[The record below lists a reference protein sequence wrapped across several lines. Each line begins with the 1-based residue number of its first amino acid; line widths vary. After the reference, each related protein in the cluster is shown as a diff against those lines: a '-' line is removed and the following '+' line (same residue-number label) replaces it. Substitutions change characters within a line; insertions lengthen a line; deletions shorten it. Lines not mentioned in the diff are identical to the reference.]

1 MTVSVQKSPARRTSA
16 PPRRRRAGRVVLA
29 AAVAVCLGG
38 AAAVVVPRLLHRNP
52 PRVCAAD
59 AVQARALDDL
69 AAFAG
74 WLSRNNVPGYVGEVG
89 WPGGG
94 ADAAAW
100 AGVAQV
106 WYDAADAIG
115 LPVTAWAAASWPA
128 GYPMAVYRRSAG
140 STAIDSPGPQ
150 AAILE
155 AHPSTRGY
163 LRGVVLAGGSFGSP
177 TGAHPGRYG
186 YEYSYENAPGYA
198 YLASQGV
205 RLIRLTLSWERLQH
219 RPGGPLD
226 TAELSRLHTAL
237 GLAHANGIA
246 VVLDLHGYGTY
257 ASPSH
262 LVLGSAA
269 LPVERLADLWSKL
282 AAATG
287 DEPAV
292 TGFDLLNEPVRLAAH
307 GADAARLWER
317 ASQEAVDAVRATG
330 SRQYIAVTGYG
341 QTGPGHLG
349 DLHPRAWISDPVQ
362 RTVYETHAYF
372 DSDSSGHYAAG
383 YAAELGRLPS
393 AGHTCRALA
402 ALAPSAPVFAAS

>member
-1 MTVSVQKSPARRTSA
+1 MTMSALKSPARHHSV
-16 PPRRRRAGRVVLA
+16 PPRRRIAGRILIA
-29 AAVAVCLGG
+29 AATAVCLGG
-38 AAAVVVPRLLHRNP
+38 AAAFVVPRLLHRNP
-52 PRVCAAD
+52 PRVCATD

-74 WLSRNNVPGYVGEVG
+74 WLNRNAVPGYVGEVG

-372 DSDSSGHYAAG
+372 DSDSSDHYATN